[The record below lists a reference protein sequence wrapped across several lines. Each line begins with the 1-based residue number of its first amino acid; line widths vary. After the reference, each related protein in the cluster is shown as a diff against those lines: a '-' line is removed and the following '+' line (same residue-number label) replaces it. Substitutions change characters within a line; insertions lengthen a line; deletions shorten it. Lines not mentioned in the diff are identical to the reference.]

1 MPKVRTT
8 QFDHYEDVP
17 STEKLKARAKRHK
30 TKIEKATEAL
40 LEDMS
45 EQNKKLSQQN
55 LVLTKLYRACY
66 RLLPES
72 ARSEIDN
79 LRKDLDSLENLEVHP

>member
-1 MPKVRTT
+1 MAKVRTT
-8 QFDHYEDVP
+8 NLEEFDNSP
-17 STEKLKARAKRHK
+17 SLEKLRARAKRHK
-30 TKIEKATEAL
+30 VKQERATEAL

-45 EQNKKLSQQN
+45 EQNKKLSKQN
-55 LVLTKLYRACY
+55 LILTKLYRACY

-79 LRKDLDSLENLEVHP
+79 LRKDLNSLENLEVHP

>member
-1 MPKVRTT
+1 MAKVRTT
-8 QFDHYEDVP
+8 NLEQYDDTP
-17 STEKLKARAKRHK
+17 SLEKLNARKKRHK
-30 TKIEKATEAL
+30 IKTEKATEAL

-45 EQNKKLSQQN
+45 RQNSVLSKQN

-72 ARSEIDN
+72 AKQEIDS

>member
-1 MPKVRTT
+1 MPKVRNTNLEE
-8 QFDHYEDVP
+8 FDNTP
-17 STEKLKARAKRHK
+17 TLEKLKARAKRHK
-30 TKIEKATEAL
+30 VKTERATEAL

-55 LVLTKLYRACY
+55 LILTKLYRACY

-79 LRKDLDSLENLEVHP
+79 LRKDIDSLENLEVHP